1 MAASCLLSQWLA
13 GTCRILLFE
22 KEKRVG
28 KKLLATGNGRCNLTN
43 MGAVPAD
50 YGASAEFV
58 AAALASFPPKAAV
71 DFFQELGLLTK
82 EEGQGKVYPLCNQAA
97 AVLDLLRLQRARRGV
112 ETITE
117 TRVCALRPEGN
128 KWRLT
133 TPQQEFWADRVLVTT
148 GGVAAP
154 QLGGGK
160 ESYGLLTSLGH
171 RLTPLVPALVQLKT
185 ETTLP
190 RALKGIKIDAAIRL
204 LAGEKELGKQTGELL
219 FTEYGVSGPP
229 VFQLSRL
236 ATADERQDLALEID
250 FMPEYSPEYVA
261 ALLQQRRE
269 RLGDFLLEDFLT
281 GFLQKRLGQV
291 LLKACGIAPLS
302 RSAAT
307 LEQRELTKL
316 CQGLKG
322 FRLPVTGT
330 LGWKQAQVTAGG
342 LQLAQWDCQTLR
354 SKLAP
359 GLYAAGEILDVDGP
373 CGGYNLQWAWSS
385 AYLAAWNIAKEWKT
399 LL

>member
-1 MAASCLLSQWLA
+1 MY
-13 GTCRILLFE
+13 
-22 KEKRVG
+22 KR
-28 KKLLATGNGRCNLTN
+28 
-43 MGAVPAD
+43 
-50 YGASAEFV
+50 
-58 AAALASFPPKAAV
+58 
-71 DFFQELGLLTK
+71 Q
-82 EEGQGKVYPLCNQAA
+82 
-97 AVLDLLRLQRARRGV
+97 
-112 ETITE
+112 
-117 TRVCALRPEGN
+117 
-128 KWRLT
+128 
-133 TPQQEFWADRVLVTT
+133 
-148 GGVAAP
+148 
-154 QLGGGK
+154 
-160 ESYGLLTSLGH
+160 GLLTSLGH

-302 RSAAT
+302 RSCLLYTSFLSCSVVFCAGRNTAA
-307 LEQRELTKL
+307 
-316 CQGLKG
+316 CA
-322 FRLPVTGT
+322 V
-330 LGWKQAQVTAGG
+330 
-342 LQLAQWDCQTLR
+342 C
-354 SKLAP
+354 
-359 GLYAAGEILDVDGP
+359 
-373 CGGYNLQWAWSS
+373 
-385 AYLAAWNIAKEWKT
+385 
-399 LL
+399 